1 MKGSNMKELI
11 EKLYDNESQFDYETV
26 KEIRKNKGKINSYL
40 LEELNKNIENYNS
53 EKDFPLFVDYALF
66 LLAEFK
72 EKKAFPLILK
82 MLSIPS
88 LDGYNALGDGLME
101 KLSSIMVSVF
111 DGDFKGLNKII
122 ENKNIDNY
130 IRNIALETYIY
141 FYKKNL
147 IDKNDLIQLLKNLIL
162 IYEYDDDIYNS
173 ILTVII
179 NTRLIEMIPDVK
191 LLFENDAIDYYI
203 RGGYAE
209 FIDYLFNYDKEYTI
223 DVISNIEDNMAWWY
237 CFHKDEEDNKEFDYA
252 KMEQAMNEFI
262 KEDMNQNIINYNKVG
277 RNDPCPCGSGKKYKK
292 CCLNKIES
300 TLPYQKYIDNSLKN
314 YPKKNDNKDELDFYT
329 IYKEEYIEI
338 DKLLYKA
345 MKKKN
350 IPMFIKRNITKENE
364 INYSYLEEA
373 YSLIKKVIEKEQFK
387 TIEEYDEL
395 VSIHF
400 SLYIFFKNYTA
411 LMIEKIR
418 NGKEEYI
425 KNLEEVIN
433 YFYTTFTIDESWEFV
448 FLDRI
453 DDYYQITKKY
463 KEGITF
469 FESKLS
475 NQYAKYHV
483 YQYLFNLYS
492 IVYDYDDY
500 LKKMDDMINKEPDKE
515 LREELIGLKLNY
527 MDDEEEYD
535 YEDCDYEDEDFADE
549 I

>member
-1 MKGSNMKELI
+1 MKELI
-11 EKLYDNESQFDYETV
+11 EKLYDNENKFNYETV
-26 KEIRKNKGKINSYL
+26 KEIKKNKGKVNSYL
-40 LEELNKNIENYNS
+40 LEELSKNIENYNS
-53 EKDFPLFVDYALF
+53 EKGFPIFVDYALF

-82 MLSIPS
+82 MLSIPN
-88 LDGYNALGDGLME
+88 LDGFDVLGDGVME

-111 DGDFKGLNKII
+111 DGDFKGLNEII
-122 ENKNIDNY
+122 ENKDIDSY
-130 IRNIALETYIY
+130 IRNSALETYVY
-141 FYKKNL
+141 FYQNNLVDKK
-147 IDKNDLIQLLKNLIL
+147 DLIQFLRKIILLYN
-162 IYEYDDDIYNS
+162 YDDDIYNF

-179 NTRLIEMIPDVK
+179 STHLIEMIPDVK
-191 LLFENDAIDYYI
+191 IMFEQDAIDYYI

-209 FIDYLFNYDKEYTI
+209 FIDYLFNYDKFDTI
-223 DVISNIEDNMAWWY
+223 DIISNIEDNMASWY
-237 CFHKDEEDNKEFDYA
+237 CFHKEEKDNKEFDYDN
-252 KMEQAMNEFI
+252 MEQAMNEFI
-262 KEDMNQNIINYNKVG
+262 KESTNQNIINYNKIG

-300 TLPYQKYIDNSLKN
+300 TLPYQKYIDDSLKD
-314 YPKKNDNKDELDFYT
+314 YPKKNDNEGELDFYT
-329 IYKEEYIEI
+329 IYKDEYIEI

-350 IPMFIKRNITKENE
+350 IPLFIKRNIAKENE
-364 INYSYLEEA
+364 INYGYLDEA
-373 YSLIKKVIEKEQFK
+373 YSLIKKVIEKEHFK
-387 TIEEYDEL
+387 TIDKYDES

-400 SLYIFFKNYTA
+400 NLYTFFKNYTG
-411 LMIEKIR
+411 LIIEKIK

-433 YFYTTFTIDESWEFV
+433 YFYTTFKIDESWEFV

-500 LKKMDDMINKEPDKE
+500 LKKMDDMIDKEPDKE
-515 LREELIGLKLNY
+515 MKEELIDLKLNY
-527 MDDEEEYD
+527 MDDEED
-535 YEDCDYEDEDFADE
+535 YDYEDEDFGDE

>member
-1 MKGSNMKELI
+1 MKELI
-11 EKLYDNESQFDYETV
+11 EKLYDNENKFNYETV
-26 KEIRKNKGKINSYL
+26 KEIKKNKGKVNSYL
-40 LEELNKNIENYNS
+40 LEELSKNIENYNS
-53 EKDFPLFVDYALF
+53 EKGFPIFVDYALF

-82 MLSIPS
+82 MLSIPH
-88 LDGYNALGDGLME
+88 LDGFDVLGDGVME

-111 DGDFKGLNKII
+111 DGDFKGLNEII
-122 ENKNIDNY
+122 ENKDIDSY
-130 IRNIALETYIY
+130 IRNSALETYVY
-141 FYKKNL
+141 FYQNNLVDKK
-147 IDKNDLIQLLKNLIL
+147 DLIQFLRKIILLYN
-162 IYEYDDDIYNS
+162 YDDDIYNF

-179 NTRLIEMIPDVK
+179 STHLIEMIPDVK
-191 LLFENDAIDYYI
+191 IMFEQDAIDYYI

-209 FIDYLFNYDKEYTI
+209 FIDYLFNYDKFDTI
-223 DVISNIEDNMAWWY
+223 DIISNIEDNMASWY
-237 CFHKDEEDNKEFDYA
+237 CFHKEEKDNKEFDYDN
-252 KMEQAMNEFI
+252 MEQAMNEFI
-262 KEDMNQNIINYNKVG
+262 KESTNQNIINYNKIG

-300 TLPYQKYIDNSLKN
+300 TLPYQKYIDDSLKD
-314 YPKKNDNKDELDFYT
+314 YPKKNDNEGELDFYT
-329 IYKEEYIEI
+329 IYKDEYIEI

-350 IPMFIKRNITKENE
+350 IPLFIKRNIAKENE
-364 INYSYLEEA
+364 INYGYLDEA
-373 YSLIKKVIEKEQFK
+373 YSLIKKVIEKEHFK
-387 TIEEYDEL
+387 TIDKYDES

-400 SLYIFFKNYTA
+400 NLYTFFKNYTG
-411 LMIEKIR
+411 LIIEKIK

-433 YFYTTFTIDESWEFV
+433 YFYTTFKIDESWEFV

-500 LKKMDDMINKEPDKE
+500 LKKMDDMIDKEPDKE
-515 LREELIGLKLNY
+515 MKEELIDLKLNY
-527 MDDEEEYD
+527 MDDEED
-535 YEDCDYEDEDFADE
+535 YDYEDEDFGDE

>member
-1 MKGSNMKELI
+1 MKELI

-53 EKDFPLFVDYALF
+53 EKGFPLFVDYALF

-141 FYKKNL
+141 FYKKKL

-237 CFHKDEEDNKEFDYA
+237 CFHKD
-252 KMEQAMNEFI
+252 
-262 KEDMNQNIINYNKVG
+262 
-277 RNDPCPCGSGKKYKK
+277 
-292 CCLNKIES
+292 
-300 TLPYQKYIDNSLKN
+300 
-314 YPKKNDNKDELDFYT
+314 
-329 IYKEEYIEI
+329 
-338 DKLLYKA
+338 
-345 MKKKN
+345 
-350 IPMFIKRNITKENE
+350 
-364 INYSYLEEA
+364 
-373 YSLIKKVIEKEQFK
+373 
-387 TIEEYDEL
+387 
-395 VSIHF
+395 
-400 SLYIFFKNYTA
+400 
-411 LMIEKIR
+411 
-418 NGKEEYI
+418 
-425 KNLEEVIN
+425 
-433 YFYTTFTIDESWEFV
+433 
-448 FLDRI
+448 
-453 DDYYQITKKY
+453 
-463 KEGITF
+463 
-469 FESKLS
+469 
-475 NQYAKYHV
+475 
-483 YQYLFNLYS
+483 
-492 IVYDYDDY
+492 
-500 LKKMDDMINKEPDKE
+500 
-515 LREELIGLKLNY
+515 
-527 MDDEEEYD
+527 
-535 YEDCDYEDEDFADE
+535 
-549 I
+549 

>member
-53 EKDFPLFVDYALF
+53 EKGFPLFVDYALF

-88 LDGYNALGDGLME
+88 LDDYNALGDGLME

-141 FYKKNL
+141 FYKKKL

-237 CFHKDEEDNKEFDYA
+237 CFHKDEEDNKKFDYA

-300 TLPYQKYIDNSLKN
+300 TLPYQKYCI
-314 YPKKNDNKDELDFYT
+314 FY
-329 IYKEEYIEI
+329 
-338 DKLLYKA
+338 
-345 MKKKN
+345 
-350 IPMFIKRNITKENE
+350 
-364 INYSYLEEA
+364 
-373 YSLIKKVIEKEQFK
+373 
-387 TIEEYDEL
+387 
-395 VSIHF
+395 HF
-400 SLYIFFKNYTA
+400 GF
-411 LMIEKIR
+411 
-418 NGKEEYI
+418 
-425 KNLEEVIN
+425 
-433 YFYTTFTIDESWEFV
+433 
-448 FLDRI
+448 
-453 DDYYQITKKY
+453 
-463 KEGITF
+463 
-469 FESKLS
+469 
-475 NQYAKYHV
+475 
-483 YQYLFNLYS
+483 
-492 IVYDYDDY
+492 
-500 LKKMDDMINKEPDKE
+500 
-515 LREELIGLKLNY
+515 
-527 MDDEEEYD
+527 
-535 YEDCDYEDEDFADE
+535 
-549 I
+549 

>member
-1 MKGSNMKELI
+1 MKELI
-11 EKLYDNESQFDYETV
+11 EKLYDNENKFNYETV
-26 KEIRKNKGKINSYL
+26 KEIKKNKGKVNSYL
-40 LEELNKNIENYNS
+40 LEELSKNIENYNS
-53 EKDFPLFVDYALF
+53 EKGFPIFVDYALF

-82 MLSIPS
+82 MLSIPH
-88 LDGYNALGDGLME
+88 LDGFDVLGDGVME

-122 ENKNIDNY
+122 ENKDIDSY
-130 IRNIALETYIY
+130 IRNSALETYVY
-141 FYKKNL
+141 FYQNNLVDKK
-147 IDKNDLIQLLKNLIL
+147 DLIQFLRKIILLYN
-162 IYEYDDDIYNS
+162 YDDDIYNF

-179 NTRLIEMIPDVK
+179 STHLIEMIPDVK
-191 LLFENDAIDYYI
+191 IMFEQDAIDYYI

-209 FIDYLFNYDKEYTI
+209 FIDYLFNYDKFDTI
-223 DVISNIEDNMAWWY
+223 DIISNIEDNMASWY
-237 CFHKDEEDNKEFDYA
+237 CFHKEEKDNKEFDYDN
-252 KMEQAMNEFI
+252 MEQAMNEFI
-262 KEDMNQNIINYNKVG
+262 KESTNQNIINYNKIG

-300 TLPYQKYIDNSLKN
+300 TLPYQKYIDDSLKD
-314 YPKKNDNKDELDFYT
+314 YPKKNDNEGELDFYT
-329 IYKEEYIEI
+329 IYKDEYIEI

-350 IPMFIKRNITKENE
+350 IPLFIKRNIAKENE
-364 INYSYLEEA
+364 INYGYLDEA
-373 YSLIKKVIEKEQFK
+373 YSLIKKVIEKEHFK
-387 TIEEYDEL
+387 TIDKYDES

-400 SLYIFFKNYTA
+400 NLYTFFKNYTG
-411 LMIEKIR
+411 LIIEKIK

-433 YFYTTFTIDESWEFV
+433 YFYTTFKIDESWEFV

-500 LKKMDDMINKEPDKE
+500 LKKMDDMIDKEPDKE
-515 LREELIGLKLNY
+515 MKEELIDLKLNY
-527 MDDEEEYD
+527 MDDEED
-535 YEDCDYEDEDFADE
+535 YDYEDEDFGDE

>member
-1 MKGSNMKELI
+1 MKELI
-11 EKLYDNESQFDYETV
+11 EKLYDNENKFNYETV
-26 KEIRKNKGKINSYL
+26 KEIKKNKGKVNSYL
-40 LEELNKNIENYNS
+40 LEELSKNIENYNS
-53 EKDFPLFVDYALF
+53 EKGFPIFVDYALF

-82 MLSIPS
+82 MLSIPN
-88 LDGYNALGDGLME
+88 LDGFDVLGDGVME

-111 DGDFKGLNKII
+111 DGDFLGLNKII
-122 ENKNIDNY
+122 ENKDIDSY
-130 IRNIALETYIY
+130 IRNSALETYVY
-141 FYKKNL
+141 FYQNNLVDKK
-147 IDKNDLIQLLKNLIL
+147 DLIQFLRKIILLYN
-162 IYEYDDDIYNS
+162 YDDDIYNF

-179 NTRLIEMIPDVK
+179 STHLIEMIPDVK
-191 LLFENDAIDYYI
+191 IMFEQDAIDYYI

-209 FIDYLFNYDKEYTI
+209 FIDYLFNYDKFDTI
-223 DVISNIEDNMAWWY
+223 DIISNIEDNMASWY
-237 CFHKDEEDNKEFDYA
+237 CFHKEEKDNKEFDYDN
-252 KMEQAMNEFI
+252 MEQAMNEFI
-262 KEDMNQNIINYNKVG
+262 KESTNQNIINYNKIG

-300 TLPYQKYIDNSLKN
+300 TLPYQKYIDDSLKD
-314 YPKKNDNKDELDFYT
+314 YPKKNDNEGELDFYT
-329 IYKEEYIEI
+329 IYKDEYIEI

-350 IPMFIKRNITKENE
+350 IPLFIKRNIAKENE
-364 INYSYLEEA
+364 INYGYLDEA
-373 YSLIKKVIEKEQFK
+373 YSLIKKVIEKEHFK
-387 TIEEYDEL
+387 TIDKYDES

-400 SLYIFFKNYTA
+400 NLYTFFKNYTG
-411 LMIEKIR
+411 LIIEKIK

-433 YFYTTFTIDESWEFV
+433 YFYTTFKIDESWEFV

-500 LKKMDDMINKEPDKE
+500 LKKMDDMIDKEPDKE
-515 LREELIGLKLNY
+515 MKEELIDLKLNY
-527 MDDEEEYD
+527 MDDEED
-535 YEDCDYEDEDFADE
+535 YDYEDEDFGDE

>member
-1 MKGSNMKELI
+1 MKELI
-11 EKLYDNESQFDYETV
+11 EKLYDNENKFNYETV
-26 KEIRKNKGKINSYL
+26 KKIKKNKGKVNSYL
-40 LEELNKNIENYNS
+40 LEELSKNIENYNS
-53 EKDFPLFVDYALF
+53 EKGFPIFVDYALF

-82 MLSIPS
+82 MLSIPN
-88 LDGYNALGDGLME
+88 LDGFDVLGDGVME

-111 DGDFKGLNKII
+111 DGDFLGLNEII
-122 ENKNIDNY
+122 ENKDIDSY
-130 IRNIALETYIY
+130 IRNSALETYVY
-141 FYKKNL
+141 FYQNNLVDKK
-147 IDKNDLIQLLKNLIL
+147 DLIQFLRKIILLYN
-162 IYEYDDDIYNS
+162 YDDDIYNF

-179 NTRLIEMIPDVK
+179 STHLIEMIPDVK
-191 LLFENDAIDYYI
+191 IMFEQDAIDYYI

-209 FIDYLFNYDKEYTI
+209 FIDYLFNYDKFDTI
-223 DVISNIEDNMAWWY
+223 DIISNIEDNMASWY
-237 CFHKDEEDNKEFDYA
+237 CFHKEEKDNKEFDYDN
-252 KMEQAMNEFI
+252 MEQAMNEFI
-262 KEDMNQNIINYNKVG
+262 KESTNQNIINYNKIG

-300 TLPYQKYIDNSLKN
+300 TLPYQKYIDDSLKD
-314 YPKKNDNKDELDFYT
+314 YPKKNDNEGELDFYT
-329 IYKEEYIEI
+329 IYKDEYIEI

-350 IPMFIKRNITKENE
+350 IPLFIKRNIAKENE
-364 INYSYLEEA
+364 INYGYLDEA
-373 YSLIKKVIEKEQFK
+373 YSLIKKVIEKEHFK
-387 TIEEYDEL
+387 TIDKYDES

-400 SLYIFFKNYTA
+400 NLYTFFKNYTG
-411 LMIEKIR
+411 LIIEKIK

-433 YFYTTFTIDESWEFV
+433 YFYTTFKIDESWEFV

-500 LKKMDDMINKEPDKE
+500 LKKMDDMIDKEPDKE
-515 LREELIGLKLNY
+515 MKEELIDLKLNY
-527 MDDEEEYD
+527 MDDEED
-535 YEDCDYEDEDFADE
+535 YDYEDEDFGDE

>member
-1 MKGSNMKELI
+1 MKELI
-11 EKLYDNESQFDYETV
+11 EKLYDNENKFNYEIV
-26 KEIRKNKGKINSYL
+26 KEIKKNKGKVNSYL
-40 LEELNKNIENYNS
+40 LEELSKNIENYNS
-53 EKDFPLFVDYALF
+53 EKGFPIFVDYALF

-72 EKKAFPLILK
+72 EKKAFSLILK
-82 MLSIPS
+82 MLSIPH
-88 LDGYNALGDGLME
+88 LDGFDVLGDGVME

-111 DGDFKGLNKII
+111 DGDFLGLNEII
-122 ENKNIDNY
+122 ENKDIDSY
-130 IRNIALETYIY
+130 IRNSALETYVY
-141 FYKKNL
+141 FYQNNLVDKK
-147 IDKNDLIQLLKNLIL
+147 DLIQFLRKIILLYN
-162 IYEYDDDIYNS
+162 YDDDIYNF

-179 NTRLIEMIPDVK
+179 STHLIEMIPDVK
-191 LLFENDAIDYYI
+191 IMFEQDAIDYYI

-209 FIDYLFNYDKEYTI
+209 FIDYLFNYDKFDTI
-223 DVISNIEDNMAWWY
+223 DIISNIEDNMASWY
-237 CFHKDEEDNKEFDYA
+237 CFHKEEKDNKEFDYDN
-252 KMEQAMNEFI
+252 MEQAMNEFI
-262 KEDMNQNIINYNKVG
+262 KESTNQNIINYNKIG

-300 TLPYQKYIDNSLKN
+300 TLPYQKYIDDSLKD
-314 YPKKNDNKDELDFYT
+314 YPKKNDNEGELDFYT
-329 IYKEEYIEI
+329 IYKDEYIEI

-350 IPMFIKRNITKENE
+350 IPLFIKRNIAKENE
-364 INYSYLEEA
+364 INYGYLDEA
-373 YSLIKKVIEKEQFK
+373 YSLIKKVIEKEHFK
-387 TIEEYDEL
+387 TIDKYDES

-400 SLYIFFKNYTA
+400 NLYTFFKNYTG
-411 LMIEKIR
+411 LIIEKIK

-433 YFYTTFTIDESWEFV
+433 YFYTTFKIDESWEFV

-500 LKKMDDMINKEPDKE
+500 LKKMDDMIDKEPDKE
-515 LREELIGLKLNY
+515 MKEELIDLKLNY
-527 MDDEEEYD
+527 MDDEED
-535 YEDCDYEDEDFADE
+535 YDYEDEDFGDE

>member
-1 MKGSNMKELI
+1 MKELI

-26 KEIRKNKGKINSYL
+26 KEIRKNKGKVNSYL
-40 LEELNKNIENYNS
+40 LEELSKNIENYNS
-53 EKDFPLFVDYALF
+53 EKGFPVFVDYALF

-82 MLSIPS
+82 MLSIPN
-88 LDGYNALGDGLME
+88 LDGFDVLGDGVME

-111 DGDFKGLNKII
+111 DGDFLGLNEII
-122 ENKNIDNY
+122 ENKDIDSY
-130 IRNIALETYIY
+130 IRNSALETYVY
-141 FYKKNL
+141 FYQNNLVDKK
-147 IDKNDLIQLLKNLIL
+147 DLIQFLRKIILLYN
-162 IYEYDDDIYNS
+162 YDDDIYNS

-179 NTRLIEMIPDVK
+179 SNHLIEMIPDVK
-191 LLFENDAIDYYI
+191 IMFEQDAIDYYI

-209 FIDYLFNYDKEYTI
+209 FIDYLFNYDKFDTI
-223 DVISNIEDNMAWWY
+223 DIISNIEDNMASWY
-237 CFHKDEEDNKEFDYA
+237 CFHKEEKDNKEFDYDN
-252 KMEQAMNEFI
+252 MEQAMNEFI
-262 KEDMNQNIINYNKVG
+262 KESTNQNIINYNKIG

-300 TLPYQKYIDNSLKN
+300 TLPYQKYIDDSLKD
-314 YPKKNDNKDELDFYT
+314 YPKKNDNEGELDFYT
-329 IYKEEYIEI
+329 IYKDEYIEI

-350 IPMFIKRNITKENE
+350 IPLFIKRNIAKENE
-364 INYSYLEEA
+364 INYGYLDEA
-373 YSLIKKVIEKEQFK
+373 YSLIKKVIEKEHFK
-387 TIEEYDEL
+387 TIDKYDKS

-400 SLYIFFKNYTA
+400 NLYTFFKNYTG
-411 LMIEKIR
+411 LIIEKIK

-433 YFYTTFTIDESWEFV
+433 YFYTTFKIDESWEFV

-463 KEGITF
+463 REGITF

-500 LKKMDDMINKEPDKE
+500 LKKMDDMIDKEPDKE
-515 LREELIGLKLNY
+515 MKEELIDLKLNY
-527 MDDEEEYD
+527 MDDEED
-535 YEDCDYEDEDFADE
+535 YDYEDEDFGDE